1 MPLDGATGNFGGD
14 AGVVDRETPQPSTF
28 RHGVG
33 QVVPLGGAPTLTP
46 KSGSRVVLS
55 IMAGVALA
63 GLVIVLAS
71 RSKGRQTRPAVA
83 AETGGHQFQ
92 NSKAPSAVRINFMS
106 DPDGATVTRVDSG
119 SVLGTT
125 PLSLEVPY
133 SDSAVEFV
141 LRKAGYE
148 DKPMIIVPNLPAPMF
163 ASLRP
168 LSGDPA
174 SLAAAGR
181 KGGKKRPNQPP
192 GKHKTAD
199 DGDTPVASPV
209 ATPKKLDKR
218 SASSDDDAVLEP
230 DFK

>member
-1 MPLDGATGNFGGD
+1 
-14 AGVVDRETPQPSTF
+14 
-28 RHGVG
+28 
-33 QVVPLGGAPTLTP
+33 
-46 KSGSRVVLS
+46 
-55 IMAGVALA
+55 
-63 GLVIVLAS
+63 
-71 RSKGRQTRPAVA
+71 
-83 AETGGHQFQ
+83 
-92 NSKAPSAVRINFMS
+92 VRINFMS

-168 LSGDPA
+168 LGDDPA
-174 SLAAAGR
+174 ALAAAR
-181 KGGKKRPNQPP
+181 KAAAKKRPNQPP
-192 GKHKTAD
+192 GKHKTAE
-199 DGDTPVASPV
+199 DGDAPPV
-209 ATPKKLDKR
+209 ATPRKVDKR